1 MFIYVVPLKTYVI
14 MTLKPA
20 LHKWFYGLEHKR
32 FIKLFDTLLL
42 LPDGGSSNSLFNNE
56 SIGTSAY

>member
-1 MFIYVVPLKTYVI
+1 